1 MNTNYVKRNFEK
13 RMTLQ
18 QLSTIRILIIDD
30 HAVLRIGLRSIIEAD
45 ERMAVVGEAADRNQA
60 IALASTKQPD
70 IILLDLDLGS
80 DSGFD
85 LLPEMIELVPDARII
100 ILTGL
105 RDPEAHRRSV
115 LLGAMGLVL
124 KEKALEQTIKAIE
137 KVYAGE
143 VWLDRSLIA
152 AVLNDRSHGSRL
164 QEQNVLMDKIAS
176 LTEREREV
184 VQLIGKGLRN
194 QAISEQL
201 VISEATVRNHLTSI
215 YAKLGVN
222 DRFELAVFA
231 YRNGIIDI

>member
-1 MNTNYVKRNFEK
+1 
-13 RMTLQ
+13 
-18 QLSTIRILIIDD
+18 LIVDD
-30 HAVLRIGLRSIIEAD
+30 HAVLRMGLRSIIEGD
-45 ERMAVVGEAADRNQA
+45 ERMVVVGEAAGSDEA
-60 IALASTKQPD
+60 IALASAEQPD

-85 LLPEMIELVPDARII
+85 LLPEMIEIVPDARII
-100 ILTGL
+100 ILTGS

-124 KEKALEQTIKAIE
+124 KEKALEQVIKAIE

-152 AVLNDRSHGSRL
+152 TVLNERTHGSRL
-164 QEQNVLMDKIAS
+164 QEENLEKIAT
-176 LTEREREV
+176 LTEREYEV
-184 VQLIGKGLRN
+184 VQLIGEGLRN
-194 QAISEQL
+194 QAISERL

-222 DRFELAVFA
+222 DRFELVVFA
-231 YRNGIIDI
+231 YRNGIVST